1 MVTACKNYITDYGMS
16 RIWDQSYKTLIDKL
30 QVSVKLYKEYQ
41 TCFHKAK
48 KKIEAI
54 PEERP
59 FDFSEMYIFGKFD
72 AFCKRIDKVQ
82 HCTDPETCALFSL
95 FLLSLAQTISCKSL
109 SGCILHLICIY
120 CMIQIAI
127 TCVKKS

>member
-1 MVTACKNYITDYGMS
+1 MKKHLWTKAQWNRIDVISPCFLQVTNQMVTACKNYITDYGMS

-72 AFCKRIDKVQ
+72 AFCKRIDKVR
-82 HCTDPETCALFSL
+82 TALYRSRNLCFIPS
-95 FLLSLAQTISCKSL
+95 Q
-109 SGCILHLICIY
+109 
-120 CMIQIAI
+120 
-127 TCVKKS
+127 KKFM

>member
-72 AFCKRIDKVQ
+72 AFCKRIDKVR
-82 HCTDPETCALFSL
+82 TALTVQIQKPVLYSL
-95 FLLSLAQTISCKSL
+95 TKKFHVNFLVVASC
-109 SGCILHLICIY
+109 I
-120 CMIQIAI
+120 
-127 TCVKKS
+127 